1 MKTHDLYEKD
11 VNEWIVSQ
19 IQLLESGKVELIDI
33 EHLIEELQDMGKSN
47 RRELSNHLK
56 ILIAHLLKWQYQ
68 LKLLADKY
76 DGYEGKSWR
85 LTIIEQRFQLI
96 DLLEDIP
103 SLKRELQETI
113 KKSYPKAVLLAVKE
127 TNLPQATFPTE
138 CPYSIEQL
146 LNDEYYPC

>member
-1 MKTHDLYEKD
+1 MKTSDLYEKD
-11 VNEWIVSQ
+11 VNEWVTSQ
-19 IQLLESGKVELIDI
+19 IQLLKSGKLELIDI

-68 LKLLADKY
+68 LKLLIDKY
-76 DGYEGKSWR
+76 NGYEGKSWK
-85 LTIIEQRFQLI
+85 LTIIEQRFQLM

-127 TNLPQATFPTE
+127 TNLPQAIFPVE
-138 CPYSIEQL
+138 CPYTIEQL
-146 LNDEYYPC
+146 LDDDFYPH